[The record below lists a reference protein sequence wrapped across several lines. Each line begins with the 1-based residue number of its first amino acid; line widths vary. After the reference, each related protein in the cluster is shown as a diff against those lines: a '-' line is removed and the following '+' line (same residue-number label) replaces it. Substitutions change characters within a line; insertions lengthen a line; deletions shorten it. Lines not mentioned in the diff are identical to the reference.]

1 MVPAPIRVMCF
12 NSSIADS
19 PVSASICPGVISGPI
34 GSCSC
39 PVRMSTRLLLY
50 EVRGMDLVQLVDQLK
65 SSLIDVSIENIAT
78 GSAVTIFD
86 SKKTYLISDFLQ

>member
-1 MVPAPIRVMCF
+1 
-12 NSSIADS
+12 
-19 PVSASICPGVISGPI
+19 
-34 GSCSC
+34 
-39 PVRMSTRLLLY
+39 
-50 EVRGMDLVQLVDQLK
+50 MDLVQLVDQLK